1 MISLL
6 NIGIDVKSSLP
17 ASCLVPPQARSTAAR
32 CAAACV
38 LRHCASGVGQHT
50 RARARTH
57 LTGSV
62 SLLKQNG
69 CGLSVVV
76 CVEVVV
82 VAVVLDVAADAALLA
97 CAAAA
102 VLAVAAATV
111 EAADCCSGT
120 TTAACTQHSIHCS

>member
-17 ASCLVPPQARSTAAR
+17 ASCLVPLQARSTAAR
-32 CAAACV
+32 WHGAWGNTDAHG
-38 LRHCASGVGQHT
+38 R
-50 RARARTH
+50 
-57 LTGSV
+57 GSV

-76 CVEVVV
+76 CVVVVV

-120 TTAACTQHSIHCS
+120 TTAACTQHSMHCS